1 MVLSSYLPPVPRA
14 RSLSASLE
22 SCAVRR
28 PAVIA
33 AVVLGAVVLAG
44 CGGQGVASPTPKTVI
59 GTLTTTTPS
68 FPIVPAFHLKGDST
82 KGKAIFLSNCGSCH
96 TLAAAGTTGT
106 VGPNLDTL
114 TPKADY
120 RAATAQVTNGGAVMP
135 SFKSSLSTQQ
145 IADVAAYVV
154 KSTGGTP

>member
-1 MVLSSYLPPVPRA
+1 M
-14 RSLSASLE
+14 
-22 SCAVRR
+22 
-28 PAVIA
+28 
-33 AVVLGAVVLAG
+33 LAG

-96 TLAAAGTTGT
+96 TLAAADTTGT

-135 SFKSSLSTQQ
+135 SFKSKLSAAQ
-145 IADVAAYVV
+145 IQAVAKYVSSV
-154 KSTGGTP
+154 AGK

>member
-1 MVLSSYLPPVPRA
+1 
-14 RSLSASLE
+14 
-22 SCAVRR
+22 VRR

-33 AVVLGAVVLAG
+33 AALLGAVVVAG
-44 CGGQGVASPTPKTVI
+44 CGAQGVASPTPNTVV
-59 GTLTTTTPS
+59 GSTPTVS
-68 FPIVPAFHLKGDST
+68 TPTFPIVAAFHLKGNAT
-82 KGKAIFLSNCGSCH
+82 KGKPIFLSNCGSCH
-96 TLAAAGTTGT
+96 TLAAAKTTGT

-114 TPKADY
+114 TPKPDY

-154 KSTGGTP
+154 TSIGGKVP